1 MNTATSAV
9 VPGAKLNNLAVDL
22 GQITVGFEFE
32 FVSPISHAAFAKIM
46 KDTDPDYKIGA
57 VTSEYAGHKEKYGS
71 DLYTY
76 WHITGDDSID
86 TLSPTDDSTGSY
98 GIEVISPALPL
109 TKAKKALL
117 DIFAIIKSAGGTT
130 NASCGLH
137 VTLGHPKLTTD
148 LVNFDPLKFAVFMQ
162 EDKILERFDRNRNE
176 FAQNFSAH
184 ILQAM
189 YEEMH
194 GLRDRVMVREQ
205 PDFTE
210 PDETNYP
217 DSYFTVSP
225 TESTGP
231 ALTEDNLQ
239 EFLTSL
245 RVRQRF
251 ALYSHYMSINL
262 IKLKN
267 HCVEIRSPGGDYL
280 NQDPEMLAQM
290 VLHMARCL
298 AVALDPSLLE
308 SHYLLAVKKMLR
320 QYNPDNT
327 GVDKKKTQQELNVAE
342 VSKSRGPTSISGHLN
357 IAGQNV
363 LMTVTHGDV
372 ANPKADAN
380 VAWAVPVNDKS
391 RIALRMYVDNFGIT
405 EVVIPDKK
413 VLQQYPTVK
422 DVAQSVCDQI
432 LSIANRMKPVPGFI
446 KLAPSVA
453 AYKKLLARFPKIASI
468 KLNKASLE
476 AQMKLSGIPHSAS

>member
-86 TLSPTDDSTGSY
+86 TLSPTDDSTRSY

-117 DIFAIIKSAGGTT
+117 DIFAVIKSAGGTT

-162 EDKILERFDRNRNE
+162 EDKILERFDRERNE
-176 FAQNFSAH
+176 FAQNFSAR
-184 ILQAM
+184 ILEAM

-194 GLRDRVMVREQ
+194 ELKNRVFQREQ

-210 PDETNYP
+210 DDEANYP
-217 DSYFTVSP
+217 DSYYTIAP
-225 TESTGP
+225 NETTGP
-231 ALTEDNLQ
+231 ALTEENLQ
-239 EFLTSL
+239 DFLTSL

-251 ALYSHYMSINL
+251 ALYSHYLSINL
-262 IKLKN
+262 IKLRK
-267 HCVEIRSPGGDYL
+267 HCVEVRSPGGDYL
-280 NQDPEMLAQM
+280 SNDPQMLAQM

-298 AVALDPSLLE
+298 AVALDPTLLE
-308 SHYLLAVKKMLR
+308 KQYILAVRRMLK
-320 QYNPDNT
+320 QYNSAAHSIESDRA
-327 GVDKKKTQQELNVAE
+327 KQEANVSD
-342 VSKSRGPTSISGHLN
+342 VSKSSGQTAISGHIK
-357 IAGQNV
+357 IADESV
-363 LMTVTHGDV
+363 LVTITHGDPD
-372 ANPKADAN
+372 NPKADAN
-380 VAWAVPVNDKS
+380 VAWAVDIDGKH
-391 RIALRMYVDNFGIT
+391 RIALRLYVDNFGIT
-405 EVVIPDKK
+405 EVVLPSKYNLEVYPK
-413 VLQQYPTVK
+413 VKAVAE
-422 DVAQSVCDQI
+422 DVCNQI
-432 LSIANRMKPVPGFI
+432 IRAASKVGPVPGLVKI
-446 KLAPSVA
+446 SPSVS
-453 AYKKLLARFPKIASI
+453 AYKKLLKRFPKLSAI
-468 KLNKASLE
+468 KMN
-476 AQMKLSGIPHSAS
+476 IPNLQSSMRAVGLKPVLV